1 LGQRK
6 YIYQAA
12 ILLAGERIILSLR
25 GICMS
30 SKFDALMTIL
40 NKLDQSEK
48 VTKQSLMDDLEI
60 SERSAYRYVQILQ
73 NSGFRIKYDRQKQSY
88 AFEDGFSL
96 AKPNVSV
103 EELLAIS
110 LAKRMLGAFGTG
122 MEKSLAT
129 IESKLSAK
137 QTVLPRHIIL
147 KASDQSPKIDSYLGA
162 LHQAIMSFQKVEIL
176 YQPLH
181 SAEETNRIIDPHY
194 LFFNDGFWYL
204 RGHCRKSKE
213 MRTFALD
220 RIVMLKTLSE
230 HFLPKPV
237 SPEEELA
244 TSFGTWLDGE
254 PTEVVLQFDKEIKE
268 QILRKKW
275 HQSQKNKELK
285 NGKIEIRFV
294 VKGLGGIK
302 KWIYQWIPNVKV
314 IAPISLKMEVKRD
327 VGITM
332 QNM

>member
-1 LGQRK
+1 
-6 YIYQAA
+6 
-12 ILLAGERIILSLR
+12 
-25 GICMS
+25 MS

-88 AFEDGFSL
+88 SFEEGFSL

-103 EELLAIS
+103 EEMLAIS
-110 LAKRMLGAFGTG
+110 LAKRMLGTFGTG
-122 MEKSLAT
+122 MERSLST
-129 IESKLSAK
+129 IENKLSVK
-137 QTVLPRHIIL
+137 QADLPKHIIL
-147 KASDQSPKIDSYLGA
+147 QASGNEPKIDSFLGA
-162 LHQAIMSFQKVEIL
+162 LHQAIMNFQKVELL
-176 YQPLH
+176 YQPVH
-181 SAEETNRIIDPHY
+181 SDAETKRTIDPHY

-204 RGHCRKSKE
+204 RGHCHKSRE

-220 RIVMLKTLSE
+220 RIVTLKTLSE
-230 HFLPKPV
+230 HFLPKAV

-254 PTEVVLQFDKEIKE
+254 PVEVVLQFDKEIK
-268 QILRKKW
+268 QQVLRKKW
-275 HQSQKNKELK
+275 HKSQKTKELK
-285 NGKIEIRFV
+285 NGKIEVRFV

-314 IAPISLKMEVKRD
+314 IAPIGLKNEMRQDINQMKAK
-327 VGITM
+327 I
-332 QNM
+332 

>member
-1 LGQRK
+1 
-6 YIYQAA
+6 
-12 ILLAGERIILSLR
+12 
-25 GICMS
+25 MS
-30 SKFDALMTIL
+30 NKFDALMKIL

-48 VTKQSLMDDLEI
+48 VTKQSLMDDLEV
-60 SERSAYRYVQILQ
+60 SERSAYRYIQILQ

-88 AFEDGFSL
+88 SFEDGFSL

-103 EELLAIS
+103 EEMLAIS
-110 LAKRMLGAFGTG
+110 LAKRMLGTFGTG
-122 MEKSLAT
+122 MERSLST
-129 IESKLSAK
+129 IENKLSVK
-137 QTVLPRHIIL
+137 QAGLPKHIIL
-147 KASDQSPKIDSYLGA
+147 KASDQAPKVDSYLGA

-181 SAEETNRIIDPHY
+181 SAEETKRIIDPHY

-204 RGHCRKSKE
+204 RGHCHKSKE

-220 RIVMLKTLSE
+220 RIVTLKTLSE
-230 HFLPKPV
+230 HFLPKAV

-244 TSFGTWLDGE
+244 ASFGTWLDGE
-254 PTEVVLQFDKEIKE
+254 PTEVILQFDKEIKE

-285 NGKIEIRFV
+285 NGKIEMRLI

-302 KWIYQWIPNVKV
+302 KWIYQWIPNVKI
-314 IAPISLKMEVKRD
+314 IAPKQLKQEMSRD
-327 VGITM
+327 LQVATSKL
-332 QNM
+332 

>member
-1 LGQRK
+1 
-6 YIYQAA
+6 
-12 ILLAGERIILSLR
+12 
-25 GICMS
+25 MS
-30 SKFDALMTIL
+30 SKFDALMKIL

-88 AFEDGFSL
+88 SFEDGFRL

-103 EELLAIS
+103 EEILAIS
-110 LAKRMLGAFGTG
+110 LAKRMLGTFGTG
-122 MEKSLAT
+122 MERSLST
-129 IESKLSAK
+129 IESKLSLK
-137 QTVLPRHIIL
+137 QAGLPKHIIL
-147 KASDQSPKIDSYLGA
+147 QASGNEPKIDSFLGA
-162 LHQAIMSFQKVEIL
+162 LHQAIMGFQKVEIL
-176 YQPLH
+176 YQPVH
-181 SAEETNRIIDPHY
+181 SDAETKRAIDPHY

-204 RGHCRKSKE
+204 RGHCHKSKE

-220 RIVMLKTLSE
+220 RIVTLKTLSE
-230 HFLPKPV
+230 HFLPKV
-237 SPEEELA
+237 ISPEEELA

-254 PTEVVLQFDKEIKE
+254 PTEVVLQFEKEIKE

-285 NGKIEIRFV
+285 NGKIEMRFI

-302 KWIYQWIPNVKV
+302 KWIYQWIPHV
-314 IAPISLKMEVKRD
+314 IIISPLSLKKEMRKD
-327 VGITM
+327 VAQANQIM
-332 QNM
+332 I

>member
-1 LGQRK
+1 MQ
-6 YIYQAA
+6 
-12 ILLAGERIILSLR
+12 LAVANGMVIFTEDA
-25 GICMS
+25 MS

-40 NKLDQSEK
+40 NKLDHSEK
-48 VTKQSLMDDLEI
+48 VTKQSLMEDLEI

-88 AFEDGFSL
+88 SFEDGFSL

-110 LAKRMLGAFGTG
+110 LAKRMLGTFGTG
-122 MEKSLAT
+122 MEKSLSA

-137 QTVLPRHIIL
+137 QSVLPKHIIL
-147 KASDQSPKIDSYLGA
+147 KASDTTPKIDSYLGA
-162 LHQAIMSFQKVEIL
+162 LHQAIMSFQKVDIL
-176 YQPLH
+176 YQPVH
-181 SAEETNRIIDPHY
+181 SAEETRRTIDSHY
-194 LFFNDGFWYL
+194 LFFHEGFWYL
-204 RGHCRKSKE
+204 RGHCHKDRE

-220 RIVMLKTLSE
+220 RIVTLKTLSE
-230 HFLPKPV
+230 HFLPKAV

-244 TSFGTWLDGE
+244 ASFGTWLDGD
-254 PTEVVLQFDKEIKE
+254 PTEVVLQFDKEIKQ

-285 NGKIEIRFV
+285 NGKIEIKFI

-314 IAPISLKMEVKRD
+314 IAPKKLWQELNNDMKQMISKS
-327 VGITM
+327 
-332 QNM
+332 